1 MSSID
6 YNDERFAQVEA
17 QKQATMNKVSD
28 TYNGMIGNTDSYY
41 NDLKQATQDYETKQ
55 TELQQARTDQTIKE
69 INQNKEQAE
78 KDYLKEQKASY
89 ADYAKQTNAY
99 GANAEQMASAGLA
112 GSGYSESSKVSMYNT
127 YQNRYAVAR
136 ESYNQAILNYNNQIA
151 QAELANSSV
160 LAEIAFNSLQKQL
173 ELALEG
179 FQYKNTLLTNK
190 LNTELDVDN
199 SYYTRYQ
206 DVVNQLNTERAF
218 DEQVRQ
224 FNEQMAYQRQRDA
237 VADSQWQQQYALS
250 VKKANASSSKV
261 KTNFSDNNL
270 GTGGDFSS
278 NTNSSRISALSNDT
292 IGLNDNGKRY
302 SFSLTE
308 DTKFK
313 DIVDWAKRNGVTL
326 TEEELYELGG
336 VFSQGGK

>member
-1 MSSID
+1 MMSVLLG
-6 YNDERFAQVEA
+6 VEV
-17 QKQATMNKVSD
+17 QRQAMMDKVSD

-41 NDLKQATQDYETKQ
+41 NDLKQATQDYEAKQ

-99 GANAEQMASAGLA
+99 GVNSEQMASAGLS

-136 ESYNQAILNYNNQIA
+136 ESYTQAVQNYNNQIT

-179 FQYKNTLLTNK
+179 FQYKNTLLTSK
-190 LNTELDVDN
+190 LNAELDVDN

-224 FNEQMAYQRQRDA
+224 YNESMAYQKERDA
-237 VADSQWQQQYALS
+237 VADKQWQAQYALS
-250 VKKANASSSKV
+250 KRSGGAKSSSGGSK
-261 KTNFSDNNL
+261 KTTNFSD
-270 GTGGDFSS
+270 GGSS
-278 NTNSSRISALSNDT
+278 AEK
-292 IGLNDNGKRY
+292 GA
-302 SFSLTE
+302 SLTE
-308 DTKFK
+308 GKENGASTKNEDK
-313 DIVDWAKRNGVTL
+313 ISGVLNNLNKFLKTGQGTQL
-326 TEEELYELGG
+326 AISYLNKEYKTGNISSEELDEIKSRLGL
-336 VFSQGGK
+336 